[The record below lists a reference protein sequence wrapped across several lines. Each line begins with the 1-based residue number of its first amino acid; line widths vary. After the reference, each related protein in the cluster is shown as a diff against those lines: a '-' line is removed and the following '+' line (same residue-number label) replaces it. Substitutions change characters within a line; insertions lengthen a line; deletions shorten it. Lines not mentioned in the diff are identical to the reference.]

1 MEEHQHAIRLGPLHR
16 HTNPNG
22 AADHTN
28 EGPAGE
34 ADPARASGVG
44 AGLAS
49 PAPSTASDYPTPRAI
64 SDDRELV
71 WDEDDLALDNYRAVG
86 RRLADT
92 GDLYR
97 RPDYGSGLLLAS
109 PQPNIDP
116 MRL

>member
-34 ADPARASGVG
+34 ADPARASGGG

-49 PAPSTASDYPTPRAI
+49 PAPGAASDYPTPRAI
-64 SDDRELV
+64 SDGRELV
-71 WDEDDLALDNYRAVG
+71 WDEDDLALDNYRALG
-86 RRLADT
+86 RRLAAA

-97 RPDYGSGLLLAS
+97 RPAYAGGLLLA
-109 PQPNIDP
+109 PQRPNVEP
-116 MRL
+116 A